1 MRRGDEKRGR
11 AERFTYT
18 IMRFGFNFI
27 LDWART
33 GEDGRGR
40 ARTYA
45 HVVDV
50 FALSIGDGEDA
61 YGGDD
66 EEVEGGGSD
75 DRARSWY

>member
-1 MRRGDEKRGR
+1 MRRGDERRGR
-11 AERFTYT
+11 EERRGYRDTNCRAHLHNNEIWFQLHL
-18 IMRFGFNFI
+18 R
-27 LDWART
+27 LR
-33 GEDGRGR
+33 RGR

-66 EEVEGGGSD
+66 EEVE
-75 DRARSWY
+75 